1 MKPLFSNKT
10 RSVIAERCRTDQ
22 PSILR
27 RKYEPW
33 YHEMNSQRGTR
44 VTLGD
49 RELIMLSSNDYLGLT
64 THPKVM
70 EAAEKALRIWGSST
84 TGARLSN
91 GSRRYHRELEEALA
105 AFLGKEACHV
115 TSAGYLSCLSA
126 VAGFATRGDV
136 VLVDKNIH
144 SCIWDGIRLSYAT
157 MERFSHNSPA
167 DLREVLRFTDPEG
180 AKLLAIEGVY
190 SMEGHI
196 APLPDFLEAAEGHG
210 CFVVLDDAHGLG
222 VLGRQGRGTA
232 DHFGVGNQIDIICG
246 SLSKSL
252 SSTGGFV
259 AGSTDAVEYL
269 RTHSKQTIFSA
280 AISPVQAACAQAS
293 LEIMQDEP
301 EHLERLWINTRR
313 YRTLLEGLNLDTWG
327 SETPALPVVLGSR
340 ERAYMFWKAL
350 MEEGVFTVMSIAPG
364 VPPGKDLIRT
374 AISAAHTDEDFER
387 IEAAFRNAVRKI

>member
-1 MKPLFSNKT
+1 MKPLFSNKAPNL
-10 RSVIAERCRTDQ
+10 IADRCRTDQ
-22 PSILR
+22 ASKLR
-27 RKYEPW
+27 LKYEPW
-33 YHEMNSQRGTR
+33 YHEMESQRGTR
-44 VTLGD
+44 VMLHG
-49 RELIMLSSNDYLGLT
+49 RELVMLSSNDYLGLT
-64 THPKVM
+64 SHPEVI
-70 EAAEKALRIWGSST
+70 EAGIKALRTWGSST

-105 AFLGKEACHV
+105 TFLGKEACHV

-126 VAGFATRGDV
+126 VAGFATRGDI

-144 SCIWDGIRLSYAT
+144 SCIWDGIRLSHAT
-157 MERFSHNSPA
+157 MERFSHNSPS
-167 DLREVLRFTDPEG
+167 DLREVLRFTEAEA
-180 AKLLAIEGVY
+180 AKLLVVEGVY

-196 APLPDFLEAAEGHG
+196 ASLPDFLIAAEGHG

-232 DHFGVGNQIDIICG
+232 DHFGIGDQVDIICG

-259 AGSTDAVEYL
+259 AGSTDAIEYL

-280 AISPVQAACAQAS
+280 AISPSQAACAQAA
-293 LEIMQDEP
+293 LEVMQNEP
-301 EHLERLWINTRR
+301 EHLARLWTNTKR
-313 YRTLLEGLNLDTWG
+313 YRTLLEDLNLDIWG

-350 MEEGVFTVMSIAPG
+350 MEKGVFTVMSIAPG

-374 AISAAHTDEDFER
+374 AISAAHTEEDFER
-387 IEAAFRNAVRKI
+387 IEAAFRYAVRKI

>member
-33 YHEMNSQRGTR
+33 YHEMDSQRGTR
-44 VTLGD
+44 VMLGG

-157 MERFSHNSPA
+157 MERFSHNSPT
-167 DLREVLRFTDPEG
+167 DLREVLRFTDAEA
-180 AKLLAIEGVY
+180 AKLLVIEGVY

-222 VLGRQGRGTA
+222 VLGHQGRGTA
-232 DHFGVGNQIDIICG
+232 DHFGVGDQIDIICG

-259 AGSTDAVEYL
+259 AGSTDTIEYL

-280 AISPVQAACAQAS
+280 AISPVQAACAQAA
-293 LEIMQDEP
+293 LDIMQDEP
-301 EHLERLWINTRR
+301 EHLERLWTNTRR
-313 YRTLLEGLNLDTWG
+313 YRTLLEDLNLDTWG

-387 IEAAFRNAVRKI
+387 IEAAFQNAVRKI